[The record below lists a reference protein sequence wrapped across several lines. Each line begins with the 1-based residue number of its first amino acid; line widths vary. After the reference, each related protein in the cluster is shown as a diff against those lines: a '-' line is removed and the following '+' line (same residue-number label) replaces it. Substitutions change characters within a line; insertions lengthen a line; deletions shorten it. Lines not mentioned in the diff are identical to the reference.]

1 MKKLN
6 SLFKTFAVIILM
18 MAPMVFQAKNH
29 DVRGMAKHI
38 DKVYISATPE
48 ILEVKGNTITV
59 TINAEFPA
67 RYFHKKAVM
76 NITPVLVYEDG
87 ETELPSM
94 NFIGEKVSGDGVV
107 VSKKYGG
114 SYSYTMT
121 IPYDDEMY
129 NSLLIVEPLVYKFKE
144 VVHPNNQKIK
154 DNAEFAAANAFLVA
168 EGVIN
173 TAQHIDKTALK
184 TAYTNPKMEQK
195 HVVTDMGD
203 IFFRV
208 NSDAINW
215 AVPLNKEAKNRTA
228 VNDLMSHIIQGWN
241 IEDIEIIGW
250 ASPEG
255 SMKYNK
261 DLSNKRAKM
270 TEDFMKKRLASLS
283 AHKNSKVSYENV
295 NDIHFATKGNGAD
308 WDGLMK
314 AIEKSNIKDKTKIL
328 NTLKNQTPEQRVAQ
342 LNKYIQQYPEF
353 EKSIL
358 PSLRRTI
365 INVNT
370 IEPMMTDE
378 QITKACINNP
388 QSLSCDQMMYAAT
401 LVKELKN
408 KEMIYLTAIE
418 TYPNQAEPYCNAG
431 AVAIEKGNTKHAKQ
445 LLRQAIEIDDLLAE
459 AYNNLGVVA
468 IFENDYATAEAMLK
482 QAKKLGVNTDYN
494 DGVVYINKGNYD
506 KAVKLMTKNNPNCDY
521 NVALAQTLDKK
532 YTIAEETVKCLE
544 ENGKTLYLH
553 AVIAS
558 RTKDVEKSL
567 KHLAKAIKKDSKLK
581 NIAKHDMEF
590 AYLQDNPDFIALV
603 E

>member
-173 TAQHIDKTALK
+173 TAQHVDKSSLK
-184 TAYTNPKMEQK
+184 TAYANPETEQK

-283 AHKNSKVSYENV
+283 AQKNSKVSYKNV

-370 IEPMMTDE
+370 IEPTMTDE
-378 QITKACINNP
+378 QITKACTNNP

-418 TYPNQAEPYCNAG
+418 TYPNHAEPYCNAG

-494 DGVVYINKGNYD
+494 DGIVHINKGNYD

-553 AVIAS
+553 AIIAS
-558 RTKDVEKSL
+558 RTKDVDKSL

-581 NIAKHDMEF
+581 NMAKHDMEF
-590 AYLQDNPDFIALV
+590 AYMQDNPDFIALV

>member
-6 SLFKTFAVIILM
+6 SLFKTVAVIILM

-48 ILEVKGNTITV
+48 ILETKGNTITV
-59 TINAEFPA
+59 TINAEFPP

-76 NITPVLVYEDG
+76 NITPVLIYEEG
-87 ETELPSM
+87 ETELPPM
-94 NFIGEKVSGDGVV
+94 NFIGEKVDGDGVV
-107 VSKKYGG
+107 VSKRYGG
-114 SYSYTMT
+114 TYSYTMT
-121 IPYDDEMY
+121 IPYEDGMY

-154 DNAEFAAANAFLVA
+154 DNAEFASANAFLIA
-168 EGVIN
+168 EGVVN
-173 TAQHIDKTALK
+173 TAQRIDKSALK
-184 TAYTNPKMEQK
+184 TAYANPEMEQK

-215 AVPLNKEAKNRTA
+215 SVPLNKDQKNRTA
-228 VNDLMSHIIQGWN
+228 INDLMSHIMQGWN
-241 IEDIEIIGW
+241 IDDIEIVGW

-261 DLSNKRAKM
+261 ELSNKRAKM

-283 AHKNSKVSYENV
+283 AQKNNKVSYKNV
-295 NDIHFATKGNGAD
+295 NDIQFVTKGNGAD
-308 WDGLMK
+308 WDGLMN
-314 AIEKSNIKDKTKIL
+314 AIEKSNIKDKSKIL
-328 NTLKNQTPEQRVAQ
+328 TTLKNQTPEQRVAQ
-342 LNKYIQQYPEF
+342 LNKYIKQYPEL

-378 QITKACINNP
+378 QITKACTNNP

-431 AVAIEKGNTKHAKQ
+431 AVAIKKGNTKHAKQ

-468 IFENDYATAEAMLK
+468 IIENDYETAEAMMK
-482 QAKKLGVNTDYN
+482 HAKKLGVNTDYN
-494 DGVVYINKGNYD
+494 DGVININKGNYD

-553 AVIAS
+553 AIIAS

-567 KHLAKAIKKDSKLK
+567 KHLAKAIKKDSKMK
-581 NIAKHDMEF
+581 NVAKHDMEF
-590 AYLQDNPDFIALV
+590 AYMQDNPDFIALV

>member
-173 TAQHIDKTALK
+173 TAQHVDKSSLK
-184 TAYTNPKMEQK
+184 TAYANPEMEQK

-283 AHKNSKVSYENV
+283 AHKNSKVSYKNV

-342 LNKYIQQYPEF
+342 LNKYIQQYPDF

-370 IEPMMTDE
+370 IEPTMTDE
-378 QITKACINNP
+378 QITKACTNNP

-418 TYPNQAEPYCNAG
+418 TYPNHAEPYCNAG

-494 DGVVYINKGNYD
+494 DGIVHINKGNYD

-553 AVIAS
+553 AIIAS
-558 RTKDVEKSL
+558 RTKDVDKSL

-581 NIAKHDMEF
+581 NMAKHDMEF
-590 AYLQDNPDFIALV
+590 AYMQDNPDFIALI